1 MNEDHDFVVKLLDDF
16 KFTAPNGLKYH
27 ALILEYLPGGDLA
40 QFFEDMLNNQG
51 SENELPWAQNDALRI
66 SAQLVLALNYIH
78 GKNIMH
84 RDIKPENILMSA
96 GQQVKIADFN
106 VSRSV
111 AETVHTD
118 VAGSMDYLAPEVI
131 NSQGNSAPLSFCQ
144 DVWAVGIIF
153 QMLCTFRHP
162 FTAGNPFQTM
172 TNIVHNARRPA
183 EVIFPAME
191 SLIRR
196 CLVVE
201 IGERAESAAALMTHS
216 ALVSLIEQ
224 LKNRVLPADLT
235 FGLTR
240 VDTTMKI
247 NGLLNR
253 ENIELK
259 NELSKEKK
267 SSKKEIADLKRL
279 NNARN
284 NEISSYQLIDQRKNK
299 SKRKRTKMSRH
310 HEAEQDSSAQKV
322 ARMIDEHRNRNSH
335 VAKKQVSSH
344 GSKLSGLERRK
355 MENRNTTKRRRK
367 RLYTLT
373 PQAPNLA
380 SVPEDERVCHS
391 DEEVFTEEVCKF
403 QSGRRDSLG
412 STVSS
417 VSTSD
422 GEEEPV
428 DLRGR
433 EAKGTRSRPDYMKL
447 MISCDTRSTTFP
459 LLNDYFGTKI

>member
-1 MNEDHDFVVKLLDDF
+1 M
-16 KFTAPNGLKYH
+16 
-27 ALILEYLPGGDLA
+27 
-40 QFFEDMLNNQG
+40 
-51 SENELPWAQNDALRI
+51 SEL
-66 SAQLVLALNYIH
+66 
-78 GKNIMH
+78 
-84 RDIKPENILMSA
+84 
-96 GQQVKIADFN
+96 
-106 VSRSV
+106 
-111 AETVHTD
+111 
-118 VAGSMDYLAPEVI
+118 
-131 NSQGNSAPLSFCQ
+131 
-144 DVWAVGIIF
+144 
-153 QMLCTFRHP
+153 
-162 FTAGNPFQTM
+162 
-172 TNIVHNARRPA
+172 
-183 EVIFPAME
+183 
-191 SLIRR
+191 
-196 CLVVE
+196 
-201 IGERAESAAALMTHS
+201 
-216 ALVSLIEQ
+216 
-224 LKNRVLPADLT
+224 
-235 FGLTR
+235 FGLPIR
-240 VDTTMKI
+240 LQKMIKI
-247 NGLLNR
+247 W
-253 ENIELK
+253 I
-259 NELSKEKK
+259 KK
-267 SSKKEIADLKRL
+267 
-279 NNARN
+279 
-284 NEISSYQLIDQRKNK
+284 
-299 SKRKRTKMSRH
+299 TKMSRH